1 MKSIRVATCQ
11 FSVEGRIDHNRK
23 WMLKQVAQAAEQQA
37 DVVHFSECALSGYA
51 GVDISGISDLN
62 WDELTA
68 ATQDVMAAA
77 RTHKLW
83 ILIGSTHRLDDHHK
97 PHNCVYVVNPKG
109 QIHDRYDKRFC
120 TGGAGKQPT
129 LDLCH
134 YTPGNRNVTFKVNGI
149 TCGVAICYDYRF
161 PELYRAY
168 QQQGVNVMFQSFHN
182 ARKTVAVDPK
192 YNIWKTIVPATMQC
206 RAAENHFWVSANNS
220 TARRTVTIDLW
231 GKPAEVYA
239 NANLSIYSAQTCN
252 ARCAF
257 CVEELRPAARG
268 VSLATQKVV
277 ERDDT
282 RYFTALRDV
291 LNALKPLNPSMSV
304 TGGEPSQ
311 DARLPRIL
319 RTLQAAYAQGARKR
333 TVTTNGSGLLDQ
345 RDGRRVIDWIAD
357 TGVAH
362 LNISRAHWDDRVN
375 ARLMRYRSDASP
387 DAAALRE
394 IVACAK
400 LGGTRVRLLKGAP
413 GADNG
418 IHGHKGREYTL
429 VLRGGFTDET
439 GSYGPGN
446 ALVVYEAFKVYGNQ
460 MHVVQAFMKV
470 LPKDTKRGWG
480 KTLRGTE

>member
-23 WMLKQVAQAAEQQA
+23 WMLKQIAQAAEQQA

-51 GVDISGISDLN
+51 GVDIPGISDLN

-68 ATQDVMAAA
+68 ATHDVIAAA
-77 RTHKLW
+77 RKHKLW
-83 ILIGSTHRLDDHHK
+83 VLIGSTHRLDDHHK

-220 TARRTVTIDLW
+220 TTRPSCWGSFTV
-231 GKPAEVYA
+231 
-239 NANLSIYSAQTCN
+239 
-252 ARCAF
+252 
-257 CVEELRPAARG
+257 RP
-268 VSLATQKVV
+268 
-277 ERDDT
+277 D
-282 RYFTALRDV
+282 
-291 LNALKPLNPSMSV
+291 
-304 TGGEPSQ
+304 GEIVG
-311 DARLPRIL
+311 RLPVHQPSVLMTEMSLDPSCFDAPAPWRDRAINGQL
-319 RTLQAAYAQGARKR
+319 HSGQLINHPRSTD
-333 TVTTNGSGLLDQ
+333 TTSL
-345 RDGRRVIDWIAD
+345 
-357 TGVAH
+357 
-362 LNISRAHWDDRVN
+362 
-375 ARLMRYRSDASP
+375 
-387 DAAALRE
+387 
-394 IVACAK
+394 
-400 LGGTRVRLLKGAP
+400 
-413 GADNG
+413 
-418 IHGHKGREYTL
+418 
-429 VLRGGFTDET
+429 
-439 GSYGPGN
+439 
-446 ALVVYEAFKVYGNQ
+446 
-460 MHVVQAFMKV
+460 
-470 LPKDTKRGWG
+470 
-480 KTLRGTE
+480 